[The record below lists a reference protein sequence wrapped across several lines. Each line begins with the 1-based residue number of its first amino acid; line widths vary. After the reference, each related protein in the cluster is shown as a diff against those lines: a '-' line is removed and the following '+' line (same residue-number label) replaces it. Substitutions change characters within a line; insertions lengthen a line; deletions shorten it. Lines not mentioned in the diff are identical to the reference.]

1 MHKSLITSHSSLLAM
16 ASSGYVALGACIG
29 VWSGSVPALSFA
41 ADFDT
46 VHLALFMITLRT
58 SGILS
63 MQVAGW
69 VADRRSPVAAV
80 LLGLAA
86 VSVAWMTAGFAPLIS
101 TSTAAVW
108 LVAIVAGL
116 ALGMLDVG
124 MNALAVDVVAQSGR
138 PLFGRLHAMFAV
150 GALLGTATLLST
162 KQAFDGALMARAAA
176 FFVVAVLTLATWWVL
191 RGKAARPTGVGLQP
205 AAPSG
210 GSVVPL
216 VAMAACVGLLESA
229 AFDWAVFHVVR
240 AGLVSPQFDTIGL
253 VAVTVT
259 MVAGRL
265 ASDPIVERW
274 GVQRLIVACAAI
286 AAVGYG
292 LTVVAQGPVVLVAW
306 LLVGLGAGA
315 LAPQI
320 FGRAGQVAGGR
331 GTAWAITGAY
341 VGIIAEPLL
350 VGGLTSQVGLQY
362 ALTVPMLASVILLG
376 LLLRFRVFAAV
387 ASAPAGYADASS
399 LAAAHDR

>member
-1 MHKSLITSHSSLLAM
+1 MHKSPLTSPSSLLAM
-16 ASSGYVALGACIG
+16 ASGGYVALGACIG

-46 VHLALFMITLRT
+46 VHLALFMITLRV
-58 SGILS
+58 SGIIS
-63 MQVAGW
+63 MQCAGW
-69 VADRRSPVAAV
+69 VVDRRSPVAAV
-80 LLGLAA
+80 LLGLAS

-150 GALLGTATLLST
+150 GAMAGTATLLSM
-162 KQAFDGALMARAAA
+162 KQIFAGELMARAAA
-176 FFVVAVLTLATWWVL
+176 FFVVALLALATWWVL
-191 RGKAARPTGVGLQP
+191 RGKAASPTGMGLQP

-216 VAMAACVGLLESA
+216 VAMAACVGLVESA

-240 AGLVSPQFDTIGL
+240 TGLVSPQFDTIGL
-253 VAVTVT
+253 VAVTT
-259 MVAGRL
+259 MMVVGRL
-265 ASDPIVERW
+265 ISDPVIARR
-274 GVQRLIVACAAI
+274 GVHLLVVVCAIIAAI
-286 AAVGYG
+286 GYG
-292 LTVVAQGPVVLVAW
+292 LTVVAQGPLVLVAW
-306 LLVGLGAGA
+306 LLVGLGAGV

-331 GTAWAITGAY
+331 GSAWVITGAY

-350 VGGLTSQVGLQY
+350 VGGLTSQVGLQT
-362 ALTVPMLASVILLG
+362 ALLVPMAASVLLVV
-376 LLLRFRVFAAV
+376 LLLRYRVFATIV
-387 ASAPAGYADASS
+387 AATAPCGAGSS
-399 LAAAHDR
+399 QPAWREG